1 MALSEISAAAG
12 PEDGGGRGR
21 GRRRKEWVII
31 EVTSVFILFGGSIQY
46 FLFEVLM
53 RIGLYFE

>member
-12 PEDGGGRGR
+12 PEDGGRRGR
-21 GRRRKEWVII
+21 GRKEWVII